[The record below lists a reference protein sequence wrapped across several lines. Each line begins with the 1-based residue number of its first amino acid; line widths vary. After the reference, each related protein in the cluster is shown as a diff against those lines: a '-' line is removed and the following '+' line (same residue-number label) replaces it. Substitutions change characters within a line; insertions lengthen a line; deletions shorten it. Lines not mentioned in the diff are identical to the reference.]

1 MTRLA
6 HRFIPIFALLAA
18 AGLTSTAARASEE
31 PPVVRALLDSTAI
44 TAAARPTYGSLAVAA
59 DGTIT
64 LSDFTTTFEA
74 DSDPDTAMSYEVGT
88 LVLSGV
94 SEIAAGLFEV
104 ATAEWSRIEVT
115 VGGESAAA
123 IPLITA
129 GSLFVQQPGNEP
141 SAIDRMRA
149 SNVLARE
156 FAMPEALVL
165 VAGQAVVLEDL
176 RGTWDGDPMTGSG
189 TSNFSARRI
198 HVPGA
203 VFDEGDNPLAMA
215 GYSDLE
221 LSVSGTT
228 TTIYSADAVGFDLA
242 MRLNGR
248 DVGSLIV
255 ELGADGIPLALFS
268 AVDTEVAP
276 DALLPFADNVSLKR
290 ARIRFED
297 DSLTGRLLSLM
308 ADSEGIDVASFV
320 AEGTE
325 GIDMMLAEILEPD
338 LARQVSTALT
348 AYLNNPRSITFAMSP
363 AQPVHFAQV
372 MADLEDP
379 VALIDLL
386 QLSITAND

>member
-6 HRFIPIFALLAA
+6 QRFMPVLALLAA
-18 AGLTSTAARASEE
+18 VGLTTAARAAEE

-44 TAAARPTYGSLAVAA
+44 TAADRPTYASLDVAA

-64 LSDFTTTFEA
+64 LSDFITTFEA
-74 DSDPDTAMSYEVGT
+74 DGDPDMAMSYEVGT

-104 ATAEWSRIEVT
+104 ARAEWSRIEVT

-129 GSLFVQQPGNEP
+129 GSLYVQQPGKEP
-141 SAIDRMRA
+141 SAVDRLRA

-165 VAGQAVVLEDL
+165 VGGQPLVLEDL
-176 RGTWDGDPMTGSG
+176 SGTWEGDPMTGSG

-198 HVPGA
+198 HVPAA

-215 GYSDLE
+215 GYDDLE
-221 LSVSGTT
+221 LSASGTT
-228 TTIYSADAVGFDLA
+228 TTAYSDDAVGFDLA
-242 MRLNGR
+242 MRINGR
-248 DVGSLIV
+248 DVGSLII

-268 AVDTEVAP
+268 AVDSETDP
-276 DALLPFADNVSLKR
+276 DALMPFADNVSLKR

-297 DSLTGRLLSLM
+297 DSLTGRILSLM
-308 ADSEGIDVASFV
+308 AESEGTDVASFV

-325 GIDMMLAEILEPD
+325 GIDMMLAEFLQPD
-338 LARQVSTALT
+338 LARQVSDALIT
-348 AYLNNPRSITFAMSP
+348 YFNDPRSLTFALSP
-363 AQPVHFAQV
+363 AQPVNFAQV
-372 MADLEDP
+372 MGGLENP
-379 VALIDLL
+379 VGLIDLL
-386 QLSITAND
+386 RPSITAND

>member
-6 HRFIPIFALLAA
+6 HRFMPVLALLAA
-18 AGLTSTAARASEE
+18 AGFATAAHAADE

-44 TAAARPTYGSLAVAA
+44 TAANRPTYASLDVAA

-64 LSDFTTTFEA
+64 LTDFITTFEA
-74 DSDPDTAMSYEVGT
+74 EGDPDMAMSYEVGT

-94 SEIAAGLFEV
+94 SEIAAGLFEI
-104 ATAEWSRIEVT
+104 ASAQWSRIEVT
-115 VGGESAAA
+115 VGAESAAA

-129 GSLFVQQPGNEP
+129 ASLYVQQPGKEP
-141 SAIDRMRA
+141 SDVDRLRA

-165 VAGQAVVLEDL
+165 VADQAVVLEDL
-176 RGTWDGDPMTGSG
+176 IGTWDGDPMTGSG

-198 HVPGA
+198 HVPAA
-203 VFDEGDNPLAMA
+203 VFEEGDNPLAMA
-215 GYSDLE
+215 GYDDLE

-228 TTIYSADAVGFDLA
+228 TTTYSADAVGFDMA

-248 DVGSLIV
+248 EVGSLIV

-268 AVDTEVAP
+268 AVDSETNP
-276 DALLPFADNVSLKR
+276 DALMPFADNVSLKR

-297 DSLTGRLLSLM
+297 DSLTGRILSLM
-308 ADSEGIDVASFV
+308 ADAEGIDVASFV

-325 GIDMMLAEILEPD
+325 ELDLMLAEFLEPD
-338 LARQVSTALT
+338 LARQVAGALT
-348 AYLNNPRSITFAMSP
+348 AYLNDPRSITFALSP
-363 AQPVHFAQV
+363 AQPVHFTQV
-372 MADLEDP
+372 MAALENP
-379 VALIDLL
+379 AGLIGLL
-386 QLSITAND
+386 RPSITAND

>member
-6 HRFIPIFALLAA
+6 PRFMPVLALLAA
-18 AGLTSTAARASEE
+18 LGIATAGQAADE

-44 TAAARPTYGSLAVAA
+44 TAADRPTYASLDVAA

-64 LSDFTTTFEA
+64 LSDFVTTFEA
-74 DSDPDTAMSYEVGT
+74 DGDPDTAMSYEVGT

-104 ATAEWSRIEVT
+104 ARAEWSRIEVT

-129 GSLFVQQPGNEP
+129 GSLYVQQPGREP
-141 SAIDRMRA
+141 SAVDRLRA

-165 VAGQAVVLEDL
+165 VGGQPVVLEDL
-176 RGTWDGDPMTGSG
+176 SGAWDGDPMTGSG

-198 HVPGA
+198 HVPAG

-215 GYSDLE
+215 GYDDLE
-221 LSVSGTT
+221 LSASGTT
-228 TTIYSADAVGFDLA
+228 TTAYSADAVGFDLA
-242 MRLNGR
+242 MAVNGR

-268 AVDTEVAP
+268 AVDTEADP

-297 DSLTGRLLSLM
+297 DSLTGRILSLL
-308 ADSEGIDVASFV
+308 AESEGMDVASFV

-325 GIDMMLAEILEPD
+325 DLEMMLAEFLQPD
-338 LARQVSTALT
+338 LARQVSGALT
-348 AYLNNPRSITFAMSP
+348 AYLNDPRSLTFALSP

-372 MADLEDP
+372 MAGLENP

-386 QLSITAND
+386 RPSITAND

>member
-6 HRFIPIFALLAA
+6 QCFMPVLALLAA
-18 AGLTSTAARASEE
+18 LGIATAGQAADE

-44 TAAARPTYGSLAVAA
+44 TAADRPTYASLDVAA

-64 LSDFTTTFEA
+64 LSDFVTTFEA
-74 DSDPDTAMSYEVGT
+74 DGDPDTAMSYEVGT

-104 ATAEWSRIEVT
+104 ARAEWSRIEVT

-129 GSLFVQQPGNEP
+129 GSLYVQQPGREP
-141 SAIDRMRA
+141 SAVDRLRA

-165 VAGQAVVLEDL
+165 VGGQPVVLEDL
-176 RGTWDGDPMTGSG
+176 SGAWDGDPMTGSG

-198 HVPGA
+198 HVPAG

-215 GYSDLE
+215 GYDDLE
-221 LSVSGTT
+221 LSASGTT
-228 TTIYSADAVGFDLA
+228 TTAYSADAVGFDLA
-242 MRLNGR
+242 MAVNGR

-268 AVDTEVAP
+268 AVDTEADP

-297 DSLTGRLLSLM
+297 DSLTGRILSLL
-308 ADSEGIDVASFV
+308 AESEGMDVASFV

-325 GIDMMLAEILEPD
+325 DLEMMLAEFLQPD
-338 LARQVSTALT
+338 LARQVSGALT
-348 AYLNNPRSITFAMSP
+348 AYLNDPRSLTFALSP

-372 MADLEDP
+372 MAGLENP

-386 QLSITAND
+386 RPSITAND